1 MEYFMQCQWHEYI
14 SENEIPFSVDPWP
27 WMDAGLFNFYFNGSK
42 YSPKERAFGNFRKT
56 FQDSAAPLVGKETLA
71 RQRIIQKNLC

>member
-1 MEYFMQCQWHEYI
+1 
-14 SENEIPFSVDPWP
+14 
-27 WMDAGLFNFYFNGSK
+27 MDAGLFNFYFNGSK